1 MITSSK
7 SAISFLKTF
16 QKRSRIIFNSKKVS
30 EEYAK
35 STKKKY
41 LEKLSIGDSLTY
53 NLKSP
58 ADFVACHTSEEEV
71 AAYYNAGTRKKD
83 EKVRERVV
91 QIRRVTKVVKGG
103 KQISFRA
110 VVVIGDENGQVG
122 TGVATAKEVIG
133 AVSKAVTDAKK
144 NTINVPLTRTK
155 SIPHRIES
163 RVGASRVILR
173 PASEGTGVV
182 AGGATRAVLELAGL
196 RNVFGKQLGANNPL
210 NNSRATISGL
220 KSLRTLSQVAK
231 DRGIPQE
238 QLLGTNITR
247 SS

>member
-16 QKRSRIIFNSKKVS
+16 QKRSRIISNSKGVS
-30 EEYAK
+30 EEYAE

-58 ADFVACHTSEEEV
+58 ADFVACLTSEEEV

-144 NTINVPLTRTK
+144 NMINVPLTRTK

-182 AGGATRAVLELAGL
+182 AGGATRVVLELAGL
-196 RNVFGKQLGANNPL
+196 RNVFGKQLGADSPL
-210 NNSRATISGL
+210 NNSRATIAGL
-220 KSLRTLSQVAK
+220 KELRTFSQVAK
-231 DRGIPQE
+231 DRGITLDQF
-238 QLLGTNITR
+238 LGKNL
-247 SS
+247 SK